1 MAYLQS
7 HAADRPKCN
16 GSHRHSRY
24 SPHTWGFENDMAGY
38 HPAKIPFNMP
48 TPTRYSNAAPR
59 PGVFSC
65 SSNLHATSPRKLQS
79 GTDRP
84 VAASPSMAHKPPN
97 QDGQCPWRRPKPPLH
112 KRPPY
117 HESSTTP
124 RASAQP
130 VNRPARRSDYRRCRT
145 PKHLRSSLSS
155 LRPHGA
161 GDHKKRHPRVSTH
174 SPSAARIAKKRWRV
188 PRKDVGQ
195 TVIDQVTSPLAQEP
209 TRGFATKRLISAE
222 DR

>member
-1 MAYLQS
+1 MPAWHISNHMLLIALNAT
-7 HAADRPKCN
+7 AATGTHDIRRTPGVLK
-16 GSHRHSRY
+16 
-24 SPHTWGFENDMAGY
+24 NDMAGH

-65 SSNLHATSPRKLQS
+65 SSSLHAASPRKLQS
-79 GTDRP
+79 ATDRP

-124 RASAQP
+124 VLSR
-130 VNRPARRSDYRRCRT
+130 NRNPTS
-145 PKHLRSSLSS
+145 PSLRLSTMPDPEAPTYVCSFLSS

-161 GDHKKRHPRVSTH
+161 GDHKKRHPRVLTH

-188 PRKDVGQ
+188 AR
-195 TVIDQVTSPLAQEP
+195 
-209 TRGFATKRLISAE
+209 
-222 DR
+222 